1 MFNTILLCARSQ
13 SCVEYVE
20 KAAMHRHSMWSTL
33 VVDVLLGNLVG
44 WALLYHAE
52 SVCLSVL
59 NFMHGFSTFLRSGCV
74 WLMGNPAGFKLNAEL
89 AGVLGMASLN
99 AVQIWSTLWIFVGYI
114 FNYIIQGLSVLGI
127 LCGFTVPAAL
137 VIDMIALAT
146 LHISTLHWFISLVY
160 SSQLQALAALWRLF
174 RY

>member
-1 MFNTILLCARSQ
+1 MM
-13 SCVEYVE
+13 E
-20 KAAMHRHSMWSTL
+20 KEMITMIVDTL
-33 VVDVLLGNLVG
+33 PVF
-44 WALLYHAE
+44 YYE
-52 SVCLSVL
+52 K
-59 NFMHGFSTFLRSGCV
+59 M
-74 WLMGNPAGFKLNAEL
+74 
-89 AGVLGMASLN
+89 
-99 AVQIWSTLWIFVGYI
+99 VGYI

-127 LCGFTVPAAL
+127 LCGITVPASL